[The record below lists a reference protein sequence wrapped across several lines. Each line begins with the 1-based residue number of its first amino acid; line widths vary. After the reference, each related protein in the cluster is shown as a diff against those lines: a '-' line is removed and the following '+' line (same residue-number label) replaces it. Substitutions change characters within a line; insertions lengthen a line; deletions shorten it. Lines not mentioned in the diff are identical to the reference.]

1 MTILPLTT
9 LRRIK
14 KIPQIPNSIWEGDR
28 RPLSGVRPTLEP
40 NPEGNGECI
49 LWVDGS
55 EGFVRAMDVI
65 APDMGM
71 EAMVRTLL
79 RAMEHP
85 HSPGRPARP
94 QKIVVRSKEIQFFLR
109 GVLQNLD
116 IAIDYVSELPLIDE
130 LFRGFEE
137 MNDSRPPSVPD
148 SYEPV
153 LRESAYQIW
162 QIAPWHVLADY
173 DIISL
178 EINRW
183 GVNTLYACVMGMLG
197 REYGI
202 ILYRSLE
209 SLKQFRQAALAEKSL
224 ERLEKAFLS
233 QDCWFLS
240 YEMAGDEEDEDEE
253 EDFDLEDVPM
263 SQIHPVFGSVHPYE
277 GIRPYLDEE
286 ESGVINVALQA
297 LLGFLNEYEV
307 ELSEEPIELLQ
318 AVYTLSLPFSADPE
332 DSIAVNVATLPD
344 LSAEFLEMIETS
356 DLDDDDEE
364 NKLSLREDL
373 IPEDS
378 FLSLGMIPWATLEEI
393 RSRSNIYYQPQKVN
407 KKGEGLP
414 IIMVQTSRPKAKEMI
429 TKIQTAGGLKAICFN
444 PGEDPW
450 SEISY
455 DLGIFQMGD
464 GDLYLFGEFLNSD
477 KSHEQARRNWE
488 TRCQKTKGCCGLI
501 IAMGITGTS
510 RGNPQVQDMMA
521 LLETKVV
528 DSTALDLGVLQLIP
542 QLD

>member
-28 RPLSGVRPTLEP
+28 RPLSGMRPTLEP

-209 SLKQFRQAALAEKSL
+209 SLKQFRQAALVEKSL

-240 YEMAGDEEDEDEE
+240 YEMAGDEEDEEDE
-253 EDFDLEDVPM
+253 EDFDLEDVPL

-332 DSIAVNVATLPD
+332 DSIAINVATLPD
-344 LSAEFLEMIETS
+344 LSAEFLAVSYTH
-356 DLDDDDEE
+356 L
-364 NKLSLREDL
+364 
-373 IPEDS
+373 
-378 FLSLGMIPWATLEEI
+378 TL
-393 RSRSNIYYQPQKVN
+393 P
-407 KKGEGLP
+407 
-414 IIMVQTSRPKAKEMI
+414 TKA
-429 TKIQTAGGLKAICFN
+429 
-444 PGEDPW
+444 
-450 SEISY
+450 
-455 DLGIFQMGD
+455 
-464 GDLYLFGEFLNSD
+464 
-477 KSHEQARRNWE
+477 
-488 TRCQKTKGCCGLI
+488 
-501 IAMGITGTS
+501 
-510 RGNPQVQDMMA
+510 
-521 LLETKVV
+521 
-528 DSTALDLGVLQLIP
+528 
-542 QLD
+542 